1 LTKKG
6 AVRLYEISKKIR
18 MERSATMPKMT
29 VDPNYCKGCG
39 LCIAAC
45 PKKIIRFSENI
56 NAKGYHYAECF
67 NQEACIACKM
77 CYNTCPDV
85 AITIE
90 K

>member
-1 LTKKG
+1 M
-6 AVRLYEISKKIR
+6 AR
-18 MERSATMPKMT
+18 MT

-45 PKKIIRFSENI
+45 PKKIIAFSEKI
-56 NAKGYHYAECF
+56 NAKGYHYAECID
-67 NQEACIACKM
+67 QEACIACKL
-77 CYNTCPDV
+77 CYTTCPDV

>member
-1 LTKKG
+1 MPQDYLTNNFIKLKG
-6 AVRLYEISKKIR
+6 EPN
-18 MERSATMPKMT
+18 MPKMT

-45 PKKIIRFSENI
+45 PKKIIRFSEKI
-56 NAKGYHYAECF
+56 NSKGYHYAECF
-67 NQEACIACKM
+67 DEEACIACKL
-77 CYNTCPDV
+77 CYTTCPDV